1 MKNTTK
7 TDMLEIIFADRNKA
21 YGAYHIRREYPE
33 YLMRAF
39 FAGLALIAILGV
51 IPRLIPG
58 LVQQEK
64 LVIYDG
70 GPVFTE
76 VKIKEAPPKPKMK
89 IAAPPPVVQPA
100 IRFVPPKIVPNEAV
114 PDGKELIDNEK
125 ALDDPRLV
133 GVATIAGTPEP
144 QPTDFP
150 DPKVFGG
157 NFNGV
162 SMEEEDTI
170 MSPVN
175 IQKMPSFPGG
185 DAEMMR
191 FIRDNLQYSSIARE
205 SNIQGTVALSF
216 VVGKDGGI
224 TAVKVLKDI
233 GGLCGKEATR
243 VVNMMPK
250 WTPGEANG
258 HPVKVRFT
266 LPIRFRL
273 Q

>member
-1 MKNTTK
+1 MKRTST
-7 TDMLEIIFADRNKA
+7 LLLF
-21 YGAYHIRREYPE
+21 
-33 YLMRAF
+33 
-39 FAGLALIAILGV
+39 LA
-51 IPRLIPG
+51 IPRSHITTQG
-58 LVQQEK
+58 TAQ
-64 LVIYDG
+64 
-70 GPVFTE
+70 
-76 VKIKEAPPKPKMK
+76 
-89 IAAPPPVVQPA
+89 IA
-100 IRFVPPKIVPNEAV
+100 
-114 PDGKELIDNEK
+114 
-125 ALDDPRLV
+125 
-133 GVATIAGTPEP
+133 T
-144 QPTDFP
+144 
-150 DPKVFGG
+150 
-157 NFNGV
+157 
-162 SMEEEDTI
+162 DTI
-170 MSPVN
+170 FESYDV
-175 IQKMPSFPGG
+175 QKMPSFPGG